1 MMSSKTLIVTSA
13 FAAMLFSA
21 NVAAPLYGG
30 YAEKFGFSTA
40 LVAVIFAVY
49 ALVLIPALLGFGQVS
64 DAFGRRPVIA
74 AGLGLAIVAL
84 ALFVFAQSTAWLF
97 AARAVQGL
105 AQGAMGGAATAA
117 LAELVEGHDTRKAA
131 LLATLAQAGG
141 CASGA
146 LVGGMLAHG
155 LGADGAPLRHRDGV
169 LRLGDRGA
177 SGGPGDR
184 REGPGGQAADPA
196 PARAR
201 GDPGRV
207 FRVGLTG
214 ASVWA
219 VAGGLFLSV
228 MPTYAGK
235 LVLHTQNLALL
246 GLIAALVLAC
256 SCLAQ
261 LAIRRGTPAAETQAA
276 GLVLLALGLLCL
288 VLSASLHA
296 PALLIVGAVLAG
308 IGHGLAFLAAQENLT
323 RIAPADQRAEV
334 SAAFYVCVYLGV
346 ALSVIGV
353 GVLAAAHHALHRR
366 RRLRGGHRHRGA
378 RARRV
383 AFAPPVGALGA
394 ARLSVVQVFPG
405 NVQYRRSLPCHQPM
419 LRGQNLPSKG
429 EPWAA

>member
-1 MMSSKTLIVTSA
+1 MVFCA
-13 FAAMLFSA
+13 
-21 NVAAPLYGG
+21 
-30 YAEKFGFSTA
+30 
-40 LVAVIFAVY
+40 
-49 ALVLIPALLGFGQVS
+49 
-64 DAFGRRPVIA
+64 
-74 AGLGLAIVAL
+74 LAIVAL
-84 ALFVFAQSTAWLF
+84 RVVPETGAK
-97 AARAVQGL
+97 ARAGKLRIRRPHVP
-105 AQGAMGGAATAA
+105 
-117 LAELVEGHDTRKAA
+117 AEI
-131 LLATLAQAGG
+131 
-141 CASGA
+141 
-146 LVGGMLAHG
+146 
-155 LGADGAPLRHRDGV
+155 
-169 LRLGDRGA
+169 RGA
-177 SGGPGDR
+177 F
-184 REGPGGQAADPA
+184 
-196 PARAR
+196 
-201 GDPGRV
+201 

-353 GVLAAAHHALHRR
+353 GVLAELTTLFTGVAVFAAVTGIEALVLAAWH
-366 RRLRGGHRHRGA
+366 LRHRL
-378 RARRV
+378 V
-383 AFAPPVGALGA
+383 
-394 ARLSVVQVFPG
+394 
-405 NVQYRRSLPCHQPM
+405 RSEQRH
-419 LRGQNLPSKG
+419 
-429 EPWAA
+429 